1 MNLVLL
7 TGEKTTNMEN
17 VQWCIEHKMSL
28 DGYYPLM
35 TQEIIDTLRKN
46 ELSSN
51 AWTVNKQEVSDRLK
65 AMNVDF
71 ITTDVITK

>member
-1 MNLVLL
+1 
-7 TGEKTTNMEN
+7 MEN
-17 VQWCIEHKMSL
+17 VNWCIEHTMSL

-35 TQEIIDTLRKN
+35 TQEIIDTLRNN

-51 AWTVNKQEVSDRLK
+51 AWTVNKQEISDKLK
-65 AMNVDF
+65 EMKVDF